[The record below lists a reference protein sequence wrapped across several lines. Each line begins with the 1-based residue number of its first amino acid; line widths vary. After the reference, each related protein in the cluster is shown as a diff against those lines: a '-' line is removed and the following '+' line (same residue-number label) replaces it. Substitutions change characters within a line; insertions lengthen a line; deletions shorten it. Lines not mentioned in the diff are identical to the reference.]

1 MATSPKPMT
10 PQFDE
15 QLVNLFEEQYLPL
28 ADTIYR
34 FGFALTLS
42 LDGAHTC
49 VRQAFQKVSGKLKE
63 LSKSL
68 DANPKSVLIEA
79 CWQAYKDTKGG
90 GASPIGQSAIT
101 SALKPLPIEGRA
113 AVAAIDGAG
122 LSPSEAA
129 RVLSWSEVELRQHL
143 ASARRTL
150 LRDAVQL

>member
-34 FGFALTLS
+34 FGFTLTLS
-42 LDGAHTC
+42 LDSAHSC
-49 VRQAFQKVSGKLKE
+49 VRLAYQKVSGKLTE
-63 LSKSL
+63 LSKL
-68 DANPKSVLIEA
+68 PDVNPKSVLIEA

-90 GASPIGQSAIT
+90 ALPVGQSAIT
-101 SALKPLPIEGRA
+101 TALKPLPIEGRA
-113 AVAAIDGAG
+113 AVAAVDGAG
-122 LSPSEAA
+122 LAPADAA

-150 LRDAVQL
+150 LRGAVQL